1 MICIAM
7 AWMACFDTGK
17 GEKVKTCEKLPDG
30 RTLIR
35 QEICGK
41 DVTLI
46 FAVEQQADVLPHVT
60 ELIMAAYAE
69 RKSAMD
75 NR

>member
-1 MICIAM
+1 M
-7 AWMACFDTGK
+7 
-17 GEKVKTCEKLPDG
+17 KTCEKLPDG
-30 RTLIR
+30 RTLIQ
-35 QEICGK
+35 QEICGRK
-41 DVTLI
+41 VALV
-46 FAVEQQADVLPHVT
+46 FAVEQQTDVLPHVT

>member
-1 MICIAM
+1 M
-7 AWMACFDTGK
+7 
-17 GEKVKTCEKLPDG
+17 KTCEKLPDG